1 MAFEEISDDEWSQ
14 HTFKSSRVLKR
25 RNQTPTQPPP
35 PIDSFAYNPKAS
47 SAAGTST
54 TTVVLS
60 DDDDFDLVAH
70 GGSRRAAQSQRVPK
84 HLHNGPPSRATPSTG
99 SFRHNPKPSKGAGA
113 VGVSDSEDDDF
124 DLIGNDLDLPASN
137 SRTSTSSLRHKGKSQ
152 RPVKRPRHSPH
163 SRAPPPV
170 NSSRRNP
177 KTSKAAATVG
187 ISDSEGGEF
196 ELTDHGDF
204 DLCSSLPKTPRLSRN
219 MKSQGVLKHPQHR
232 LHPHDNM
239 HMFHHPKPSKGAASA
254 GQSDSSDDD
263 FDIPASLSRTSRP
276 RRTAGRRLITADM
289 GTSEEDEDLDLS
301 DDDFDYQDPR
311 PLRQR
316 PTGHRSSVE
325 NGRGTAGHP
334 LITLATETSEE
345 DTDLDLVDDD
355 FDYQDPRPLR
365 QRSSGRRFVIGS
377 DDDSDVP
384 VADGV
389 KEVEEDDGVNWS
401 ELENEDEEEDYN
413 GEKSAHVEEHDGDV
427 VGMALRK
434 CSRISA
440 DLRQELFGS
449 STRNCESYAE
459 IDASMCGIVTQDDVD
474 AACASQRSGF
484 EPVLKPYQLVGVNFL
499 LLLHRKSIGG
509 AILADEM
516 GLGKTVQAVTY
527 LTLLR
532 HLYNDPGP
540 HLIVCPASVLEN
552 WERELRKW
560 CPSFTIVMFHGAGRT
575 AYSKE
580 LSSLGKAGCPA
591 PFNVLLVGYSLFE
604 RRSAQQKDDR
614 KALKRWRWSCVL
626 MDEAHVLKDK
636 GSFRWRNLMAVA
648 QHARQRLMLTGTPL
662 QNDLHELWSLLEFMM
677 PDIFATGDVDLKKLL
692 NAEDHELISRIK
704 SILGPFILRRL
715 KSDVMQQLVPKIQH
729 VKFVFMGT
737 EQSKSY
743 KNAIDE
749 YRAACQARSAKSV
762 TDISINVAGLIPK
775 RQISNYF
782 TQFRKI
788 ANHPLLIRHVYS
800 DKDVDRIARL
810 LYPKGAFGFECSL
823 ERAIQ
828 ELKSYNDFNIH
839 QLLISYGDEGTKG
852 VLTDEH
858 VFASAKCQAL
868 AELLPSLAN
877 DGHRVLIFSQW
888 TTMLDILEW
897 ALEIIGVAYRRLD
910 GGTPVTERQTIV
922 DTFNNDLSIF
932 ACLLSTRAGGQ
943 GLNLIGADTVIIHD
957 MDFNPQMDRQAE
969 DRCHR
974 IGQQKPVTI
983 YRLVTKDSV
992 DENIYEIARRK
1003 LVLDA
1008 AILQSGAE
1016 FDNTTDVPEKTMGEI
1031 LASLLLV

>member
-1 MAFEEISDDEWSQ
+1 MRRAFEEISDDEWSN
-14 HTFKSSRVLKR
+14 HTFKPSRVLKR
-25 RNQTPTQPPP
+25 PNRSAQPPTKPPP
-35 PIDSFAYNPKAS
+35 PINSFRYDPKAASTKGS
-47 SAAGTST
+47 SSS
-54 TTVVLS
+54 TVVLS
-60 DDDDFDLVAH
+60 DDDDDDFDLGAKDRA
-70 GGSRRAAQSQRVPK
+70 RRTEKLQTVLKRPQHKPAKRP
-84 HLHNGPPSRATPSTG
+84 PPSKG
-99 SFRHNPKPSKGAGA
+99 SFRSNPKPSKAAAA
-113 VGVSDSEDDDF
+113 VGFSDSEEEEFDLADDDF
-124 DLIGNDLDLPASN
+124 DIPD
-137 SRTSTSSLRHKGKSQ
+137 SRVSGQ
-152 RPVKRPRHSPH
+152 RR
-163 SRAPPPV
+163 
-170 NSSRRNP
+170 
-177 KTSKAAATVG
+177 TSKAAATLG
-187 ISDSEGGEF
+187 LSGSEEDEF
-196 ELTDHGDF
+196 DLTDD
-204 DLCSSLPKTPRLSRN
+204 DLDLEDD
-219 MKSQGVLKHPQHR
+219 V
-232 LHPHDNM
+232 
-239 HMFHHPKPSKGAASA
+239 
-254 GQSDSSDDD
+254 SDV
-263 FDIPASLSRTSRP
+263 PASRTSRP
-276 RRTAGRRLITADM
+276 RRATGRRLVTAAIDI
-289 GTSEEDEDLDLS
+289 SDEDEDLDLA
-301 DDDFDYQDPR
+301 DDDVDYQDPR
-311 PLRQR
+311 PPQS
-316 PTGHRSSVE
+316 HR
-325 NGRGTAGHP
+325 T
-334 LITLATETSEE
+334 T
-345 DTDLDLVDDD
+345 
-355 FDYQDPRPLR
+355 
-365 QRSSGRRFVIGS
+365 GRRFVIGD
-377 DDDSDVP
+377 DDDSDVA
-384 VADGV
+384 VAAGAANGSD
-389 KEVEEDDGVNWS
+389 DDGVNWS
-401 ELENEDEEEDYN
+401 ELEDEFGEDQEYN
-413 GEKSAHVEEHDGDV
+413 GERIVHDEEDEGDV

-440 DLRQELFGS
+440 DLRQELGS
-449 STRNCESYAE
+449 SARNFDSYAE
-459 IDASMCGIVTQDDVD
+459 IDASTCRIVTQHVT
-474 AACASQRSGF
+474 AT
-484 EPVLKPYQLVGVNFL
+484 
-499 LLLHRKSIGG
+499 

-560 CPSFTIVMFHGAGRT
+560 CPSFSIIMFHGAGRT

-580 LSSLGKAGCPA
+580 LSSLGKSGCPA

-614 KALKRWRWSCVL
+614 KALRRWPWSCVL

-636 GSFRWRNLMAVA
+636 GSFRWKNLMAVA
-648 QHARQRLMLTGTPL
+648 RHARQRLMLTGTPL

-729 VKFVFMGT
+729 VKFVIMGS
-737 EQSKSY
+737 EQSKAY

-749 YRAACQARSAKSV
+749 YRAACQARSAKSSV
-762 TDISINVAGLIPK
+762 DISSNVVGLMPK

-782 TQFRKI
+782 MQFRKI
-788 ANHPLLIRHVYS
+788 ANHPLLIRRVYS

-810 LYPKGAFGFECSL
+810 MYPKGAFGFECSL

-828 ELKSYNDFNIH
+828 ELKSYNDFAIH
-839 QLLISYGDEGTKG
+839 QLLISYGDAGTKG
-852 VLTDEH
+852 VLTDEY
-858 VFASAKCQAL
+858 VLSSAKCQAL

-897 ALEIIGVAYRRLD
+897 TLEVIGVTYRRLD

-922 DTFNNDLSIF
+922 DTFNNDRSIF

-1016 FDNTTDVPEKTMGEI
+1016 LDDSSDVPEMTMGEI

>member
-1 MAFEEISDDEWSQ
+1 MRRAYEEISDGEWSN
-14 HTFKSSRVLKR
+14 HSFTPSRVLKR
-25 RNQTPTQPPP
+25 PARSAQTDSQPPP
-35 PIDSFAYNPKAS
+35 PIESFRYNPRPSSTAATAT
-47 SAAGTST
+47 SAA
-54 TTVVLS
+54 TVVLS
-60 DDDDFDLVAH
+60 DDDDDDFDL
-70 GGSRRAAQSQRVPK
+70 GREERLRRARKSSQVLNRPQRQHSPPVRARA
-84 HLHNGPPSRATPSTG
+84 PPSIG
-99 SFRHNPKPSKGAGA
+99 SFSYSPKPSKAA
-113 VGVSDSEDDDF
+113 ATVSISDDDDGFDLEDDDF
-124 DLIGNDLDLPASN
+124 DLPA
-137 SRTSTSSLRHKGKSQ
+137 
-152 RPVKRPRHSPH
+152 
-163 SRAPPPV
+163 
-170 NSSRRNP
+170 
-177 KTSKAAATVG
+177 
-187 ISDSEGGEF
+187 
-196 ELTDHGDF
+196 
-204 DLCSSLPKTPRLSRN
+204 
-219 MKSQGVLKHPQHR
+219 
-232 LHPHDNM
+232 
-239 HMFHHPKPSKGAASA
+239 
-254 GQSDSSDDD
+254 
-263 FDIPASLSRTSRP
+263 SRTSRP
-276 RRTAGRRLITADM
+276 RRTTGRRLSTAAADL
-289 GTSEEDEDLDLS
+289 SEEDDDLELA
-301 DDDFDYQDPR
+301 DDDFDHPDPR
-311 PLRQR
+311 PSR
-316 PTGHRSSVE
+316 PR
-325 NGRGTAGHP
+325 RATA
-334 LITLATETSEE
+334 
-345 DTDLDLVDDD
+345 
-355 FDYQDPRPLR
+355 
-365 QRSSGRRFVIGS
+365 RRFVIKD
-377 DDDSDVP
+377 DDDSDGHVG
-384 VADGV
+384 AFEMEGA
-389 KEVEEDDGVNWS
+389 EAEEDGVNWS
-401 ELENEDEEEDYN
+401 ELENEDDEDGDY
-413 GEKSAHVEEHDGDV
+413 GEAKVEVEEGDV
-427 VGMALRK
+427 VGKALRK
-434 CSRISA
+434 CARISA
-440 DLRQELFGS
+440 DLRQELYGS

-459 IDASMCGIVTQDDVD
+459 IDDSSVRIVTQDDVD
-474 AACASQRSGF
+474 AACTSEESEF

-532 HLYNDPGP
+532 HLYSDPGP

-560 CPSFTIVMFHGAGRT
+560 CPSFSIILFHGAGRT

-580 LSSLGKAGCPA
+580 LSSLGKAGYPP
-591 PFNVLLVGYSLFE
+591 PFNVLLVCYSLFE

-715 KSDVMQQLVPKIQH
+715 KSDVMQQLVPKIRH
-729 VKFVFMGT
+729 VNFVTMDS
-737 EQSKSY
+737 EQFQAY
-743 KNAIDE
+743 NHAIDE
-749 YRAACQARSAKSV
+749 YRSACQARSAKSA
-762 TDISINVAGLIPK
+762 SNFSNNVVGLIPK

-782 TQFRKI
+782 MQFRKI
-788 ANHPLLIRHVYS
+788 ANHPLLIRRIYS
-800 DKDVDRIARL
+800 DKDVDQIARL

-823 ERAIQ
+823 ERATQ
-828 ELKSYNDFNIH
+828 ELKNYNDFAIH
-839 QLLISYGDEGTKG
+839 QLLISYGDSGTKG
-852 VLTDEH
+852 ALTDEH
-858 VFASAKCQAL
+858 VLGSAKCQAL
-868 AELLPSLAN
+868 AELLPSLVN
-877 DGHRVLIFSQW
+877 EGHRVLIFSQW

-897 ALEIIGVAYRRLD
+897 TLEVIGVTYRRLD

-983 YRLVTKDSV
+983 YRLVTSGSV

-1016 FDNTTDVPEKTMGEI
+1016 LEDSTDVPEKTMGEI

>member
-1 MAFEEISDDEWSQ
+1 MHRAFEEISDDEWSN
-14 HTFKSSRVLKR
+14 HTFKPSRVLKR
-25 RNQTPTQPPP
+25 PNQRPSQPPP
-35 PIDSFAYNPKAS
+35 PIDSFAYNPKAG
-47 SAAGTST
+47 SAVGTST
-54 TTVVLS
+54 ATVVLS
-60 DDDDFDLVAH
+60 DDDSDFDLGAD
-70 GGSRRAAQSQRVPK
+70 GGSRRAAKSQRVLKRP
-84 HLHNGPPSRATPSTG
+84 HNGPPSRPSPPVK
-99 SFRHNPKPSKGAGA
+99 SFRRNPQPSNAA
-113 VGVSDSEDDDF
+113 AAFGVSDSEDDDF
-124 DLIGNDLDLPASN
+124 DRP
-137 SRTSTSSLRHKGKSQ
+137 TSFLRTSSLRRKGKSQ
-152 RPVKRPRHSPH
+152 RPLKGPQLKPH

-170 NSSRRNP
+170 NSFSHNPKRSKFAADVGLSNSEDDEFDLTETSSLHRSAKRQHGQKRSQHKPHLQDPQSFGSSRRNP
-177 KTSKAAATVG
+177 KPSKAAATTG
-187 ISDSEGGEF
+187 LSDS
-196 ELTDHGDF
+196 D
-204 DLCSSLPKTPRLSRN
+204 
-219 MKSQGVLKHPQHR
+219 
-232 LHPHDNM
+232 
-239 HMFHHPKPSKGAASA
+239 
-254 GQSDSSDDD
+254 DDD
-263 FDIPASLSRTSRP
+263 FDTTDNEFDLPASPSRTSRP
-276 RRTAGRRLITADM
+276 RRTTSRRLTSFAI
-289 GTSEEDEDLDLS
+289 GISEEDEEDLA

-311 PLRQR
+311 PPQQR
-316 PTGHRSSVE
+316 P
-325 NGRGTAGHP
+325 
-334 LITLATETSEE
+334 
-345 DTDLDLVDDD
+345 
-355 FDYQDPRPLR
+355 
-365 QRSSGRRFVIGS
+365 SGRRFVIGD

-384 VADGV
+384 VP
-389 KEVEEDDGVNWS
+389 VEDDDGVNWS
-401 ELENEDEEEDYN
+401 ELEKEDEDEGYN
-413 GEKSAHVEEHDGDV
+413 GERSVNVEEHEGDV
-427 VGMALRK
+427 ICARSFLVHQR
-434 CSRISA
+434 
-440 DLRQELFGS
+440 D
-449 STRNCESYAE
+449 CESYAE
-459 IDASMCGIVTQDDVD
+459 IDASTCRIVTQEDVN
-474 AACASQRSGF
+474 AACTSEKSGF

-560 CPSFTIVMFHGAGRT
+560 CPSFSIIMFHGAART
-575 AYSKE
+575 TYSKE

-614 KALKRWRWSCVL
+614 RALKRWQWSCVL

-677 PDIFATGDVDLKKLL
+677 PDIFAIGDVDLKKLL
-692 NAEDHELISRIK
+692 NAEDRELISRIK

-729 VKFVFMGT
+729 VKFVVMGT
-737 EQSKSY
+737 EQSKAY

-749 YRAACQARSAKSV
+749 YRTACQARSAKSSD
-762 TDISINVAGLIPK
+762 DISNNIAGLIPK

-788 ANHPLLIRHVYS
+788 ANHPLLIRRIYS

-828 ELKSYNDFNIH
+828 ELKNYNDFDIH
-839 QLLISYGDEGTKG
+839 QLLLSYGDVGTKG
-852 VLTDEH
+852 ALTDEH

-868 AELLPSLAN
+868 GELLPSLAN

-897 ALEIIGVAYRRLD
+897 ALEVIGVTYRRLD
-910 GGTPVTERQTIV
+910 GGTAVTERQTIV

-943 GLNLIGADTVIIHD
+943 GLNLVGADTVIIHD

-983 YRLVTKDSV
+983 YRLVTKESV
-992 DENIYEIARRK
+992 DEKIYEIARRK

-1008 AILQSGAE
+1008 AILHSGAE
-1016 FDNTTDVPEKTMGEI
+1016 LDNSTDVPEKTMGEI